1 MQAPADAKVR
11 PLTDSVLAAMA
22 SRERVRD
29 ELEADRAIVL
39 SGRRLLNRPGSP
51 EKAEFIE
58 ASIRKDDVERFP
70 FIEADIADELETAW
84 AWDLDPEKTS
94 LQDVV
99 TREVRRAFQVAGEI
113 PPMICNV
120 HALTIMSSE
129 VDLKIARLE
138 EIPGAEIELPVVLA
152 HVLSLGFGW
161 SERVTIGV
169 ARRITVVLM
178 NKHMWEPAWPR
189 HVADQDAENES
200 LENIAS

>member
-1 MQAPADAKVR
+1 
-11 PLTDSVLAAMA
+11 MA
-22 SRERVRD
+22 SRERIRD

-84 AWDLDPEKTS
+84 AWDLDPAKTS

-99 TREVRRAFQVAGEI
+99 TREVRRAFQVAGET

-138 EIPGAEIELPVVLA
+138 DIPSYEIELPIVLA

-161 SERVTIGV
+161 SDRVTIGV
-169 ARRITVVLM
+169 ARRVTVALM
-178 NKHMWEPAWPR
+178 NRHMWEPEWPR
-189 HVADQDAENES
+189 HDDGLNLENES